1 VPVASGLPLSP
12 ATGTNTFGVSTRER
26 PRSMEE
32 RTMPH
37 APRLPWIFDRA
48 AALHLVD
55 DDDALL
61 EEVLALFITNGPSW
75 LAAVERAIA
84 TGDSAAL
91 CESAHA
97 LKGAAGY
104 LAAPHFVDAAQELE
118 TLGRDGH
125 IHTARA
131 RWPAFAA
138 VAGDVLTALTHAH
151 AETYR

>member
-1 VPVASGLPLSP
+1 MS
-12 ATGTNTFGVSTRER
+12 
-26 PRSMEE
+26 
-32 RTMPH
+32 H
-37 APRLPWIFDRA
+37 AARLHWTFDRA
-48 AALHLVD
+48 AALQLVD

-61 EEVLALFITNGPSW
+61 DEVLALFVTNGPSW

-84 TGDSAAL
+84 AGDSAAL

-104 LAAPHFVDAAQELE
+104 LAAPHFVAAAQELE

-131 RWPAFAA
+131 RWPVFAA
-138 VAGDVLTALTHAH
+138 VAGEVLNALRHAL